1 MALGAGLLALA
12 ACAPAEDPPS
22 EDPTEDTVEPA
33 EPPEE
38 PPEPAEEALEPD
50 EGSTA
55 TEEAAGPT
63 LTVEPTCAEIGD
75 GFTVTATGLEAGQD
89 HAIQIVPPHS
99 EDIDSGVMGTAAAD
113 GTLEAPA
120 SLPEEADIEVGNYTL
135 TLGVFEQ
142 EEILATTDLEI
153 AEAC

>member
-50 EGSTA
+50 EGS
-55 TEEAAGPT
+55 
-63 LTVEPTCAEIGD
+63 
-75 GFTVTATGLEAGQD
+75 TATGLEAGQD